1 MLVMRGRARYPSRG
15 LFVGAEDLVP
25 GLGPFETCQGTLD
38 RKCWSCLGLIVA
50 ADYGHIVGQQRLGIR
65 KNWTL
70 FRTSMLFAALA
81 QTFILGRSSVEF
93 DGTGSAWAMLIFGII
108 ALLGSLIGIAVGEI
122 VRQRPKGN

>member
-1 MLVMRGRARYPSRG
+1 
-15 LFVGAEDLVP
+15 
-25 GLGPFETCQGTLD
+25 
-38 RKCWSCLGLIVA
+38 LIVA

-65 KNWTL
+65 MNWTL